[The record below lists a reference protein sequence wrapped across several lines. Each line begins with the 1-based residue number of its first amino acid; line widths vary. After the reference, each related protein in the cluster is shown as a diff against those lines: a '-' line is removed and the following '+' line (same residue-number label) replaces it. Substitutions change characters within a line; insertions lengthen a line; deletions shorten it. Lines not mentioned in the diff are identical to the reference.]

1 MAVRLSGMI
10 SGMDTDSLVKAL
22 VSSYSQKKDT
32 YKKEQTKLSW
42 KQDAWKTLNSKVYKL
57 YTDVGNLKYQGAYVV
72 KKSTVSDS
80 TKATVSAT
88 NKAINGVQSLEI
100 SNLAQTAYLTGNLL
114 GENVKEGT
122 TLSELGVSGSETI
135 TVTKGTGANAKTE
148 QIEVTADM
156 TVKDLTQKLS
166 SSGLKVNFDT
176 DNRRIFIGSDKSGK
190 DNDFT
195 ITSSNT
201 GGTSALDKLG
211 INSGTKIEGKDAT
224 IKLNGVE
231 YTNSSNNFSINGL
244 NITVQSTTVNSGPIT
259 INTSSD
265 SQGLYDKIKD
275 FITQYNSLI
284 NEMTKLYNA
293 PSSKG
298 YDPLTDD
305 EKEQMSDK
313 EVEQWETK
321 IKDSL
326 LRNDSSLSTIMSAMT
341 SAMNS
346 AFEIDG
352 KKYSLS
358 SFGISTESI
367 LTAAENE
374 YNAFHIAGDADDSI
388 SSGKTDKLMTAIN
401 SDPDK
406 VIDFMKQLS
415 NKLYDNIDK
424 QMKST
429 KIRSAFKVYNDKQL
443 ASEYDNYQKLIAE
456 WETRIAEKEDYYY
469 NKFSAMETALAKL
482 QNSSSSLTNFFK

>member
-1 MAVRLSGMI
+1 
-10 SGMDTDSLVKAL
+10 
-22 VSSYSQKKDT
+22 
-32 YKKEQTKLSW
+32 
-42 KQDAWKTLNSKVYKL
+42 
-57 YTDVGNLKYQGAYVV
+57 
-72 KKSTVSDS
+72 
-80 TKATVSAT
+80 
-88 NKAINGVQSLEI
+88 
-100 SNLAQTAYLTGNLL
+100 
-114 GENVKEGT
+114 
-122 TLSELGVSGSETI
+122 
-135 TVTKGTGANAKTE
+135 
-148 QIEVTADM
+148 
-156 TVKDLTQKLS
+156 
-166 SSGLKVNFDT
+166 
-176 DNRRIFIGSDKSGK
+176 
-190 DNDFT
+190 
-195 ITSSNT
+195 
-201 GGTSALDKLG
+201 
-211 INSGTKIEGKDAT
+211 
-224 IKLNGVE
+224 
-231 YTNSSNNFSINGL
+231 
-244 NITVQSTTVNSGPIT
+244 
-259 INTSSD
+259 
-265 SQGLYDKIKD
+265 
-275 FITQYNSLI
+275 
-284 NEMTKLYNA
+284 MTKLYNA

>member
-195 ITSSNT
+195 ITSTNT

-321 IKDSL
+321 IKVS
-326 LRNDSSLSTIMSAMT
+326 
-341 SAMNS
+341 
-346 AFEIDG
+346 
-352 KKYSLS
+352 
-358 SFGISTESI
+358 
-367 LTAAENE
+367 LTA
-374 YNAFHIAGDADDSI
+374 
-388 SSGKTDKLMTAIN
+388 SS
-401 SDPDK
+401 
-406 VIDFMKQLS
+406 
-415 NKLYDNIDK
+415 
-424 QMKST
+424 
-429 KIRSAFKVYNDKQL
+429 
-443 ASEYDNYQKLIAE
+443 
-456 WETRIAEKEDYYY
+456 
-469 NKFSAMETALAKL
+469 
-482 QNSSSSLTNFFK
+482 